1 MSNYNTISKVEE
13 NFIKACMQ
21 INKHINPLLFLRK
34 YNTFSKDYKN
44 FYEQDLLTL
53 GKMINTIF
61 PNVEYSL
68 VGRTKSKYSFC
79 KKTTQK
85 LDKCFNYDDIE
96 DEKERKKTENNIAH
110 ILSFFDNYDDLLP
123 ILKDNS
129 ISSQTKMNMI
139 ISNLSGNDKMR
150 FILHL
155 GMSDD
160 IFAHRLIVRS
170 VGSTICGTYSANN
183 KLYIKDKNGN
193 NVLIQPSIKI
203 TDPKIIKQI
212 KSTLDKTT
220 TDYSRIEIEVNG
232 KKEQINLDYI
242 VKNDD
247 NSPKFNKDGSL
258 TLLRDSIEFPDK
270 SIINITPDNLIHV
283 DGHIYVKTDS
293 GLKDI
298 DNLVLRKY
306 DEPSVSQGINRIMS
320 YLENQYLSLDPN
332 LYDEYYE
339 IPSERYKNYINTPK
353 ASGYKSIHATILK
366 KWFNSYKNK
375 YVTKYSQEIQ
385 AESLVMDK
393 DKDDPNSPI
402 SHNKYK
408 SSADELSKLMVDPTY
423 DLSDLFPE
431 YILVTSF
438 NINGHKEVFSHRADL
453 EASIKHII
461 PETDF
466 NKLIQERNSNI
477 EELDSFGLN
486 SDDSNDFFD
495 I

>member
-1 MSNYNTISKVEE
+1 MSNYNTTSKVEE
-13 NFIKACMQ
+13 NFIKACKK
-21 INKHINPLLFLRK
+21 ISKNINPLIFLRK
-34 YNTFSKDYKN
+34 YNTFSRDYKN

-53 GKMINTIF
+53 GKMINKVF

-79 KKTTQK
+79 KKTIKK
-85 LDKCFNYDDIE
+85 LDKYFNYDGIE
-96 DEKERKKTENNIAH
+96 DLKERKKTENSIAH
-110 ILSFFDNYDDLLP
+110 ILSFFDNSDNLLT
-123 ILKDNS
+123 ILKDTS
-129 ISSQTKMNMI
+129 ITSQTKMDMI

-170 VGSTICGTYSANN
+170 VGSTICGTHSANN

-193 NVLIQPSIKI
+193 NILIQPSIQI
-203 TDPKIIKQI
+203 TDPEIISKI

-220 TDYSRIEIEVNG
+220 TDYSRIEIDING

-242 VKNDD
+242 VRNDD
-247 NSPKFNKDGSL
+247 NSPKINKDGSL
-258 TLLRDSIEFPDK
+258 TLLRDAIEFPDK
-270 SIINITPDNLIHV
+270 SIINVTPDNLIHV
-283 DGHIYVKTDS
+283 DDHIYIRTDS

-320 YLENQYLSLDPN
+320 YLENQYSQLDPYM
-332 LYDEYYE
+332 YDEYYE
-339 IPSERYKNYINTPK
+339 IPPERYKNYIKNPK

-366 KWFNSYKNK
+366 KWFNTYKDK

-423 DLSDLFPE
+423 ELSELFPE
-431 YILVTSF
+431 YILITSF
-438 NINGHKEVFSHRADL
+438 NINGHKEVFSHTADL

-461 PETDF
+461 PETNF
-466 NKLIQERNSNI
+466 NKLIQERNANI
-477 EELDSFGLN
+477 EELDSYGLIP
-486 SDDSNDFFD
+486 DDGNDFFD